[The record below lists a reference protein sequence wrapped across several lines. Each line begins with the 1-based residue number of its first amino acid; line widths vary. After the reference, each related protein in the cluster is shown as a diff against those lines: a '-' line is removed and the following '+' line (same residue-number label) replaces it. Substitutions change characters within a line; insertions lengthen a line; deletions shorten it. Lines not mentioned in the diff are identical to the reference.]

1 MAIRPTTATTAPAG
15 DFRRRLTALVA
26 VYGLLAQIL
35 LGALAAA
42 VGPAAALAGDRSAL
56 AQIAELCTP
65 NGLVRVA
72 VGAPSGEDGRGADP
86 GTPKCPLCL
95 GGQGAALAP
104 SGDWTL
110 QPPLASSRP
119 GGAAVPVLAPPGH
132 YATELRP
139 RAPPAA

>member
-1 MAIRPTTATTAPAG
+1 MAERSTIPATTA
-15 DFRRRLTALVA
+15 RRQLTALVA

-35 LGALAAA
+35 LGTLAAA
-42 VGPAAALAGDRSAL
+42 FGPAVAGDRSAL

-72 VGAPSGEDGRGADP
+72 VGAPTGDDGRSIDP

-95 GGQGAALAP
+95 GGHSPALAP

-110 QPPLASSRP
+110 QPPLASCRS
-119 GGAAVPVLAPPGH
+119 GGAATPVLAPPGH